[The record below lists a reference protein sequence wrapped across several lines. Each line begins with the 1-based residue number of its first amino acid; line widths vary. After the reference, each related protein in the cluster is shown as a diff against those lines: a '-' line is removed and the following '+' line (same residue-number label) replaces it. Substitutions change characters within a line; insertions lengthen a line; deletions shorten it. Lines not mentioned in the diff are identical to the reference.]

1 MIRIYS
7 ENDLLRIKYA
17 INEWARRARVL
28 KADEDAKIIQRF
40 IRDKLNKRLKKRSR
54 LEEGVEHTIKYIK
67 MIIFDK
73 IVDHANKNK
82 IPDILIKYYYR
93 RNALDMKL
101 LRDKFNHWRNLLPYM
116 RLDDAASR
124 IQAMLRGFLLRKDF
138 DRFNRLTE
146 TMYKIVIKI
155 IERHSILPHL
165 HKWNKNAR
173 KLKCIEDAKIIQEF
187 CRKNLT
193 KRLRSNAM
201 KDLKQLFKDY
211 IFKLIARMMSSK
223 TVNPDDID
231 NLLITIKKITC
242 REPFEKLR
250 KKIKWTIIIKSM
262 KNIPNIYD
270 KNLKKFSENI

>member
-1 MIRIYS
+1 
-7 ENDLLRIKYA
+7 
-17 INEWARRARVL
+17 
-28 KADEDAKIIQRF
+28 
-40 IRDKLNKRLKKRSR
+40 
-54 LEEGVEHTIKYIK
+54 

-82 IPDILIKYYYR
+82 IPDILIQYYYR

-173 KLKCIEDAKIIQEF
+173 KLKCIEDAKIIQEL

-201 KDLKQLFKDY
+201 KDLKQLF
-211 IFKLIARMMSSK
+211 
-223 TVNPDDID
+223 VV
-231 NLLITIKKITC
+231 
-242 REPFEKLR
+242 
-250 KKIKWTIIIKSM
+250 
-262 KNIPNIYD
+262 IPNDNSISNIFDAILNLMTERKAETARLTALRD
-270 KNLKKFSENI
+270 KLLPLLMNGQVEVA